1 MSIRPLTSWF
11 LMSLFLA
18 VACVL
23 PGRADDPAPAPPPE
37 TPPQTPEPPAAQRI
51 FVLDLAETLEGK
63 DSGYNYPV
71 FFARKL
77 LEQVGVK
84 THSLKP
90 TRWDKDKKPK
100 GPTTP
105 KAGDDFFEG
114 EGDKPKDPPKDPEE
128 KPAPKGD
135 LTIKG
140 VSATKLKDRA
150 EFYDKVLAY
159 TFAST
164 AKFELLGPD
173 GKKRAT
179 IEVSD
184 AYGLASLERE
194 DVARHCLERMGRK
207 ILLAVFRHEA
217 VRALLDKA
225 QLADVDK
232 VLAGV
237 QEHIDKQDR
246 KKPRDGETP
255 PPPEDGNDQ
264 KG

>member
-1 MSIRPLTSWF
+1 MSIRPLTS
-11 LMSLFLA
+11 LFLCLA
-18 VACVL
+18 VVL
-23 PGRADDPAPAPPPE
+23 PGRAEDPAPAPPPE
-37 TPPQTPEPPAAQRI
+37 APPQTPEPPAAPKT

-71 FFARKL
+71 YFARKL

-105 KAGDDFFEG
+105 KAEDDFFEG
-114 EGDKPKDPPKDPEE
+114 EGDKPKEPPKEPEA

-140 VSATKLKDRA
+140 SSATKLKDRA
-150 EFYDKVLAY
+150 EFYEKVLAY

-164 AKFELLGPD
+164 AKFEILGSD
-173 GKKRAT
+173 GKKLAT

-194 DVARHCLERMGRK
+194 EVARHCLERMGRK
-207 ILLAVFRHEA
+207 SLLALFRHEA

-232 VLAGV
+232 VLAVV
-237 QEHIDKQDR
+237 QEYIDQQDR
-246 KKPRDGETP
+246 KKPRDGATP
-255 PPPEDGNDQ
+255 PPPEDGDAK